1 MDRLTRKE
9 LKTDKFA
16 VEVGEALEYL
26 ERHRRQAT
34 IAGIAILVILVAAI
48 GAHYYAKR
56 QHSIRQA
63 ALREALTVF
72 QAVVGDVPDNPYL
85 PSFKTE
91 EDKDAAVRKAFTEI
105 IEKYPGSDEAV
116 IATYYL
122 GVAAVN
128 RGDTAEAEKRFKEA
142 AEADRQPYSSQ
153 AAYSLAQLYDRLGRS
168 EEAQKIYRELM
179 EHPTVLVSKE
189 QATIALARSIGKTN
203 PEEARKLLEPLRAGR
218 GPVSRAALTA
228 LGELQQGSTP

>member
-16 VEVGEALEYL
+16 AEVGEVLDFLE
-26 ERHRRQAT
+26 EHRRQAT
-34 IAGIAILVILVAAI
+34 IAGIAIVALLVAAV
-48 GAHYYAKR
+48 GGYYYTKR

-72 QAVVGDVPDNPYL
+72 QATVGDVPNPYL

-91 EDKDAAVRKAFTEI
+91 EEKRRAVQKAFTEI
-105 IEKYPGSDEAV
+105 IERYPGSDEAV

-122 GVAAVN
+122 GVEALN
-128 RGDTAEAEKRFKEA
+128 RGDTAEAEKRFREA

-153 AAYSLAQLYDRLGRS
+153 AAYSLAQLYDRQGKT
-168 EEAQKIYRELM
+168 EQAQKIYRDLM
-179 EHPTVLVSKE
+179 KHPTVLVSKE
-189 QATIALARSIGKTN
+189 QATIALARSIGKQN

-228 LGELQQGSTP
+228 LGELQQGATP

>member
-16 VEVGEALEYL
+16 VEVGEALEFL

-34 IAGIAILVILVAAI
+34 IAGIAIVVVMAGAI
-48 GAHYYAKR
+48 GLYYYSKW
-56 QHSIRQA
+56 QHSARQA
-63 ALREALTVF
+63 ALREALNAF
-72 QAVVGDVPDNPYL
+72 QAVVGDVSNPYL

-91 EDKDAAVRKAFTEI
+91 QEKSAAVQKAFTEI

-122 GVAAVN
+122 GVEALS
-128 RGDTAEAEKRFKEA
+128 RGDEAEAEKRFREA

-153 AAYSLAQLYDRLGRS
+153 AAFSLAQLYDRQGKPD
-168 EEAQKIYRELM
+168 EAQKIYRELM

-189 QATIALARSIGKTN
+189 QATIALARSIGKQN

-228 LGELQQGSTP
+228 LGELQQAATP